1 MAFTNNTILITGGS
15 SGIGLEMARQFIA
28 EKNRVIICSRSREKL
43 LAAKTL
49 LPDIVTYPCDISN
62 PEELQNLADRIA
74 AEHADL
80 NILINNA
87 AIVHRTNFV
96 DETDLHKIF
105 STEIATNL
113 LAPASLA
120 RMLYPVLLKQPNAKI
135 INITTG
141 LVYAPRA
148 DYLFY
153 NATKAALHA
162 FTQVLR
168 HQLRNEQVK
177 VIEVLFPVVDT
188 PWHKG
193 NTPKIAISS
202 QSAVEE
208 MIRKLENSQD
218 EIKIGAVKLLYFL
231 TRIAPK
237 FAFRKI
243 NSLA

>member
-1 MAFTNNTILITGGS
+1 MALTNNTILITGGS
-15 SGIGLEMARQFIA
+15 SGIGLEMARQLLA
-28 EKNRVIICSRSREKL
+28 EENRVIICSRSREKL

-49 LPDIVTYPCDISN
+49 LPDVITYPCDISD
-62 PEELQNLADRIA
+62 PEELQNLADSIA
-74 AEHADL
+74 TKHPDL

-87 AIVHRTNFV
+87 AIVHRTNFI
-96 DETDLHKIF
+96 DETDLHKTF

-120 RMLYPVLLKQPNAKI
+120 RMLYPVLSKQPNAKI
-135 INITTG
+135 INVTTG

-153 NATKAALHA
+153 NATKAALHS

-168 HQLRNEQVK
+168 HQLRNESVK

-188 PWHKG
+188 PWHNG
-193 NTPKIAISS
+193 NAPKIAISP
-202 QSAVEE
+202 QKAVEE
-208 MIRKLENSQD
+208 MIRKLEKNPD
-218 EIKIGAVKLLYFL
+218 EIKIGAVRLLYFL
-231 TRIAPK
+231 SRIAPK

-243 NSLA
+243 NHLT

>member
-1 MAFTNNTILITGGS
+1 MALTNNTILITGGS

-28 EKNRVIICSRSREKL
+28 SKNRVIICSRSLEKL
-43 LAAKTL
+43 HTAKKL
-49 LPDIVTYPCDISN
+49 LPDLIIYQCDISN
-62 PEELQNLADRIA
+62 PEALQDMADWVVTGYS
-74 AEHADL
+74 DL

-87 AIVHRTNFV
+87 AVVHRTKFA
-96 DETDLHKIF
+96 DETNLHEKF
-105 STEIATNL
+105 AVEIATNL

-153 NATKAALHA
+153 NATKAALHS

-168 HQLRNEQVK
+168 HQLRNEPVK
-177 VIEVLFPVVDT
+177 IIEVLFPVVDT

-193 NTPKIAISS
+193 NVPKIAISP
-202 QSAVEE
+202 QKAIEE
-208 MIRKLENSQD
+208 MISKLEKNPD
-218 EIKIGAVKLLYFL
+218 EIRIGAVKLLYFL
-231 TRIAPK
+231 SKIAPK
-237 FAFRKI
+237 FAFKKI
-243 NSLA
+243 NSLS